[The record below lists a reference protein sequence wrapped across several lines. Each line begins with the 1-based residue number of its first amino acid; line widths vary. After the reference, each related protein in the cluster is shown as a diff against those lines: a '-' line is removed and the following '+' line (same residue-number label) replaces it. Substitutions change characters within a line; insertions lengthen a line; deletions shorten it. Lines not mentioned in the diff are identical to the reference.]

1 MIKKPQTTAEKAS
14 HSSNPL
20 ANLFCLLAILIS
32 NVIYPSILL
41 SLLILCLMLL
51 VVHMS
56 GVPLKLSSNRIKF
69 LLSFSVIL
77 LLVQILITPNGIV
90 LLYLFPKLGEL
101 GPAFPVTNFGLE
113 KGLSIALRFLVV
125 VISSMFFVSVTDPTL
140 LAHSLSSLGIP
151 YRYNFA
157 LVIALRFIP
166 LFDIEN
172 QFVRMAQKSR
182 GISIEVGGLRKLKRS
197 LRYTF
202 FPLIVSALQRAETLA
217 LSMEG
222 RGFGYDQKRSY
233 LRKTQWHFSDIL
245 VIITSIILLTISI
258 LFQLQLVPSLL

>member
-1 MIKKPQTTAEKAS
+1 MLEASKNEIGTSS

-32 NVIYPSILL
+32 NLIYPSLVL
-41 SLLILCLMLL
+41 SALILCFILL
-51 VVHMS
+51 AVEILRVN
-56 GVPLKLSSNRIKF
+56 LTFSSRRIRF
-69 LLSFSVIL
+69 LLLFSVIL
-77 LLVQILITPNGIV
+77 LLVQVLITPNGIV
-90 LLYLFPKLGEL
+90 LIYLFPRIGDL
-101 GPAFPVTNFGLE
+101 GPAFPVTTFGLE
-113 KGLSIALRFLVV
+113 KGLSLALRFLLLVT
-125 VISSMFFVSVTDPTL
+125 SSMFFVAITDPTL
-140 LAHSLSSLGIP
+140 LAHSLSSFGIP

-172 QFVRMAQKSR
+172 EVVRMAQKSR
-182 GISIEVGGLRKLKRS
+182 GISIEVGGLSKLQRS

-222 RGFGYDQKRSY
+222 RAFGYGRKRSY
-233 LRKTQWHFSDIL
+233 LRKTQWRFSDTS
-245 VIITSIILLTISI
+245 VIMLSIVLLTISV
-258 LFQLQLVPSLL
+258 LFQLQLLPSLI